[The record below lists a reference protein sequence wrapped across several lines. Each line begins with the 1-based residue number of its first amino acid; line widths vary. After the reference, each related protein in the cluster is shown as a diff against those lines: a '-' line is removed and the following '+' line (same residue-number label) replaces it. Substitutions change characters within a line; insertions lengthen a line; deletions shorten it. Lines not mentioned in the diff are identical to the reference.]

1 MSENKE
7 EILANFQSITG
18 IDDVGEAFS
27 HLEECSWDLMAAIQR
42 VIPQEDPV
50 PQAAAAS
57 ATPPLRPENNLSSS
71 IRNATSSSTSA
82 LNDFS
87 LAPGPSKNCPR
98 WLKNASAN
106 NLGSSAAESA
116 FVPVA
121 STSADPDI
129 IDLTSDMDLA
139 ENRASTAFSPSSSS
153 AKQILFNIHFDQQVY
168 GILLPSSATIQQLKN
183 KVHDATG
190 VPICR
195 QALRGW
201 PPAKLHDAQIPT
213 TKLSTLGLSAENDL
227 ILIDFTE
234 EGYMDFENDEVSS
247 RLEKK
252 FVLTIVQ
259 QPSGVRHELSFSGR
273 TTVQEVKTNVY
284 YVTDIPV
291 RHQEW
296 TGWPHGCDNDTT
308 LAQSGIQLSHNFIL
322 HNAADKLR
330 NNANNSS
337 STTRSSNAVGL
348 DTDSSADEFE
358 DASDFNASEEFFT
371 DPLPLQ
377 PTTRHL
383 IPNNTDSEI
392 TGSLKFIE
400 NYKQRF
406 GEPCPMFFPG
416 SLEDAL
422 KEACHKPARER
433 KLLAIYLHHGE
444 SILTNVFCDR
454 LMKHENILQQFAEHF
469 ILYGW
474 DLTHESNKHLFL
486 SSVTACI
493 SNTASITVRNISV
506 DKLPSIL
513 VIGKSRLS
521 GRSSCEVLSV
531 IHGNVDL
538 DDLLSRLWEAVDM
551 YNDHLKVE
559 IAEEDARAARDQVKA
574 EQDMAYEQTLQADIA
589 KEAARRQKEAAI
601 AAERQRL
608 ESEKAEEEAR
618 RESIRMVAEQSLPK
632 EPNETET
639 NISKIRVRKPTGD
652 FLERRFYTENT
663 LQDLL
668 NFVASKGFLIDA
680 YKVISSWPRRDL
692 TAIDSNQTLQS
703 LKLYPQE
710 TVILEER

>member
-1 MSENKE
+1 
-7 EILANFQSITG
+7 
-18 IDDVGEAFS
+18 
-27 HLEECSWDLMAAIQR
+27 MAAIQR
-42 VIPQEDPV
+42 VIPQEDPT
-50 PQAAAAS
+50 PQAAAAAS
-57 ATPPLRPENNLSSS
+57 ATPPLRSENNLSAS
-71 IRNATSSSTSA
+71 IRNATSNSTSA

-116 FVPVA
+116 FVP
-121 STSADPDI
+121 
-129 IDLTSDMDLA
+129 DMDLA
-139 ENRASTAFSPSSSS
+139 ENRASAAFSPSSSS
-153 AKQILFNIHFDQQVY
+153 VKPIIFNIHFDQQIY
-168 GILLPSSATIQQLKN
+168 DIRLPSSATIEQLKK

-195 QALRGW
+195 QAIRGW

-213 TKLSTLGLSAENDL
+213 TKLSTLGLSGENEL
-227 ILIDFTE
+227 ILIDLTE
-234 EGYMDFENDEVSS
+234 EGYMDFDNDEVSS
-247 RLEKK
+247 RLEKN

-259 QPSGVRHELSFSGR
+259 QPNGTRHELSFSGR

-308 LAQSGIQLSHNFIL
+308 LAQSGIQLAHNFIL
-322 HNAADKLR
+322 HNAADKMR

-371 DPLPLQ
+371 DPLPVQ
-377 PTTRHL
+377 PTTRYL

-538 DDLLSRLWEAVDM
+538 DDLLSRLFEAVDM

-668 NFVASKGFLIDA
+668 NFVASKGFLIDE

>member
-1 MSENKE
+1 MSENKD

-27 HLEECSWDLMAAIQR
+27 HLEECNWDLMAAIQR
-42 VIPQEDPV
+42 VIPQDDPT
-50 PQAAAAS
+50 PQAAAV
-57 ATPPLRPENNLSSS
+57 TPPLRMENNLSSS
-71 IRNATSSSTSA
+71 MRHATSSSTSA
-82 LNDFS
+82 LNNFS

-121 STSADPDI
+121 STSADADI

-139 ENRASTAFSPSSSS
+139 ENRTSTSAASPSSSGS
-153 AKQILFNIHFDQQVY
+153 KPILFNIHFDQQIY
-168 GILLPSSATIQQLKN
+168 DIRLPSNATIEQLKK

-190 VPICR
+190 VPSCR
-195 QALRGW
+195 QAIRGW

-213 TKLSTLGLSAENDL
+213 TQLSALGLSGENEL
-227 ILIDFTE
+227 ILIDLTE

-247 RLEKK
+247 RLEKT
-252 FVLTIVQ
+252 FVLTIVR
-259 QPSGVRHELSFSGR
+259 QPNGIRHELSFSGR

-308 LAQSGIQLSHNFIL
+308 LAQSGIQLAHNFIL
-322 HNAADKLR
+322 HNAADKIR
-330 NNANNSS
+330 NNTNNSS
-337 STTRSSNAVGL
+337 STTRSSNAIGL

-371 DPLPLQ
+371 DPLPVQ
-377 PTTRHL
+377 PTTRYL

-416 SLEDAL
+416 SLEDAI

-469 ILYGW
+469 IIYGW

-493 SNTASITVRNISV
+493 GNTASITVRNISI

-538 DDLLSRLWEAVDM
+538 DDLLSRLWESVDM

-589 KEAARRQKEAAI
+589 KETAKRQKEAAI

-618 RESIRMVAEQSLPK
+618 RESIRLVAEQSLPK
-632 EPNETET
+632 EPSDTET

-652 FLERRFYTENT
+652 FLERRFYANNT

-668 NFVASKGFLIDA
+668 NFVASNGFLIDE
-680 YKVISSWPRRDL
+680 YKILSSWPRRDL
-692 TAIDSNQTLQS
+692 TAMDCNQTLQE